1 MRCQN
6 IVKLN
11 DVFFHLYEGSFIV
24 EHLQHTIKKAVSYRG
39 NGLHS
44 GIPVTLTMLPAE
56 PDTGIRFRRV
66 DLPGHPEVP
75 AHIEYVTNTMRATTL
90 ENGNAKVFTVEH
102 LLSGRYALSINN
114 CIIEMDS
121 PEPPVGDGS
130 ARTFVD
136 LIREAGIE
144 TQDKPVSV
152 FNLPESVSVYEK
164 NKFIAALPYDGL
176 RVTFTS
182 INPHPML
189 GTQMFDLVI
198 TPESYLKEI
207 ASARTIGFTWELEAM
222 KKMGLGKGGTLE
234 NAVIYSEDACL
245 SQPRWPDELVR
256 HKILDILGDISL
268 IGPMHAHIIAVL
280 GSHKLNAEL
289 SAKLIKIRNELH
301 V

>member
-6 IVKLN
+6 IVELN

-66 DLPGHPEVP
+66 DLPGHP
-75 AHIEYVTNTMRATTL
+75 
-90 ENGNAKVFTVEH
+90 AKVFTVEH
-102 LLSGRYALSINN
+102 LLSGLYALSINN

-222 KKMGLGKGGTLE
+222 KKLGLGKGGTLE
-234 NAVIYSEDACL
+234 NAVIYSEDTCL